1 MNNINIKG
9 NCHEVMAK
17 KQTPKKLKID
27 IEERDDGYFLKLGEY
42 EIELHPNIYTYLDHK
57 DHKKSDFHEI
67 IEKAINVGLLTAQQ
81 GRIQNALNIFNDKLY
96 GEFALVQEHMATL
109 KHQLAKDLKFKTD
122 QEYLF
127 RDHLRTYSD
136 GMKRADE
143 SFEVTGASA
152 EKGKNKTGDV
162 LASIKTGN
170 ETVNIAIESKLA
182 STFTKGNARNKIAGS
197 LRGKGD
203 TAYMQIIESRKNR
216 DAKICI
222 FVIET
227 NLNPFP
233 GPPIEYFAEPL
244 QGFIVRVDI
253 ENGDLSNL
261 SHAYEIART
270 MALSQRVIS
279 DPEKSTI
286 EFLVG
291 ELQNTLKRKTYIENI
306 GAKTLSIITKSNETL
321 LSQVEKELK
330 TFDAEL
336 LGLQRAIDL
345 TMKTMTNYL
354 KNGEITAEEALELY
368 QQAEAQT
375 LYDAKKLEWGKQ
387 SSDNVDSKGTKNTQT
402 YTEEELKGKKV
413 AELKELCKAAGKSVD
428 GKKADL
434 IARILK

>member
-1 MNNINIKG
+1 MSNLNIKG
-9 NCHEVMAK
+9 GCHKFMAK
-17 KQTPKKLKID
+17 KQKPKKLKIAA
-27 IEERDDGYFLKLGEY
+27 EERDDGYFLKLGEY
-42 EIELHPNIYTYLDHK
+42 EIELHPNIYAYLKSHK
-57 DHKKSDFHEI
+57 QGDFHDI
-67 IEKAINVGLLTAQQ
+67 IEKAINVGLLTAQH
-81 GRIQNALNIFNDKLY
+81 GKIQNALNLFNDKLY
-96 GEFALVQEHMATL
+96 GEFALVQAHMATL
-109 KHQLAKDLKFKTD
+109 KHQLEKDSKFKTD
-122 QEYLF
+122 QEFLF

-136 GMKRADE
+136 EMKRADE
-143 SFEVTGASA
+143 SFEVTGTSS

-162 LASIKTGN
+162 LASIKTGT

-182 STFTKGNARNKIAGS
+182 STFTKGNSRNANKGS

-203 TAYMQIIESRKNR
+203 TAYMQIFESRKNR
-216 DAKICI
+216 DATICI

-253 ENGDLSNL
+253 ESGDLSNL

-286 EFLVG
+286 EFLIG
-291 ELQNTLKRKTYIENI
+291 ELQNTLKRKKYIENI
-306 GAKTLSIITKSNETL
+306 GAKTISIITKSNDNL
-321 LSQVEKELK
+321 LSQVESELK

-336 LGLQRAIDL
+336 LGLQKAIDL
-345 TMKTMTNYL
+345 TMNTMTNYL
-354 KNGEITAEEALELY
+354 KSGEITAEEALELY

-387 SSDNVDSKGTKNTQT
+387 SSDDVDSDGTESTQT
-402 YTEEELKGKKV
+402 YTEAGLKKMSK
-413 AELKELCKAAGKSVD
+413 AELVAIAEEKDLATKGTKAE
-428 GKKADL
+428 L
-434 IARILK
+434 IARILE

>member
-9 NCHEVMAK
+9 NCHGVMAK
-17 KQTPKKLKID
+17 KQTPKKLKIVA
-27 IEERDDGYFLKLGEY
+27 EERDDGFFLKLDQY
-42 EIELHPNIYTYLDHK
+42 EIELHPNIYAYLKGHK
-57 DHKKSDFHEI
+57 QRDFHEI
-67 IEKAINVGLLTAQQ
+67 IEKAINVGLLTAQH
-81 GRIQNALNIFNDKLY
+81 GKIQNALNLFNDKLY
-96 GEFALVQEHMATL
+96 GEFALVQTHMATL
-109 KHQLAKDLKFKTD
+109 KHQLEKDNKFKTD
-122 QEYLF
+122 QEFLF

-136 GMKRADE
+136 EMKRADD
-143 SFEVTGASA
+143 SFEVTGTSS
-152 EKGKNKTGDV
+152 EKKKNKTGDV
-162 LASIKTGN
+162 LASIKTGS

-182 STFTKGNARNKIAGS
+182 SKFTKGDSRKANSGR

-253 ENGDLSNL
+253 ESGDLSNL

-270 MALSQRVIS
+270 MALSQRLIS

-306 GAKTLSIITKSNETL
+306 GAKTISIITTSNENL
-321 LSQVEKELK
+321 LSQVEEELK

-354 KNGEITAEEALELY
+354 KNGEITTEEALELY

-375 LYDAKKLEWGKQ
+375 LYDAKKLEWGNQ
-387 SSDNVDSKGTKNTQT
+387 STDNVDSDETESTQT
-402 YTEEELKGKKV
+402 YTEAGLKKMKKDELLAIVENKGL
-413 AELKELCKAAGKSVD
+413 AKS
-428 GKKADL
+428 GSKTDL
-434 IARILK
+434 IVRILE

>member
-1 MNNINIKG
+1 MSNLNIKRR
-9 NCHEVMAK
+9 NHRIMAK
-17 KQTPKKLKID
+17 KPKPKKLKIVA
-27 IEERDDGYFLKLGEY
+27 EERDDGFFLKLDQY
-42 EIELHPNIYTYLDHK
+42 EIELHPNIYAYLKGHK
-57 DHKKSDFHEI
+57 QGDFHEI

-81 GRIQNALNIFNDKLY
+81 GKIQNALNLFNDKLY
-96 GEFALVQEHMATL
+96 GEFALVQTHMATL
-109 KHQLAKDLKFKTD
+109 KHQLEKDNKFKTE
-122 QEYLF
+122 QEFLL

-136 GMKRADE
+136 EMKRADD
-143 SFEVTGASA
+143 SFEVTGTSS
-152 EKGKNKTGDV
+152 EKKKNKTGDV
-162 LASIKTGN
+162 LASIKTGS
-170 ETVNIAIESKLA
+170 ETINIAIESKLA
-182 STFTKGNARNKIAGS
+182 SKFTKGDSRNKNAGS

-253 ENGDLSNL
+253 ESGDLSNL

-270 MALSQRVIS
+270 MALSQRIIS

-286 EFLVG
+286 EFLIG

-306 GAKTLSIITKSNETL
+306 GARTISIITNSNENL
-321 LSQVEKELK
+321 LSQVEDELK

-336 LGLQRAIDL
+336 LGLQKAIDL

-375 LYDAKKLEWGKQ
+375 LYDAKKLEWGNQ
-387 SSDNVDSKGTKNTQT
+387 SIDNADSGETESTQT
-402 YTEEELKGKKV
+402 YSEDELKKLKKSELV
-413 AELKELCKAAGKSVD
+413 AIAEEKELATTGTKAE
-428 GKKADL
+428 L